1 MFANFST
8 SLLSTDGSLLA
19 SWAVLTPGL
28 RPLIHLTVRWVE
40 LSAVGPDDDLS
51 DPTSSAFP
59 LTNIAVMEYDIKTS
73 VVMKYD
79 IISVTLRGLAVN
91 ETYVV
96 AVAGTNVLSSKTTV
110 FTFTTGILHNT
121 IAGNCVIHNCGLVI
135 RPVPTS
141 LQSLSQENRKDRF

>member
-40 LSAVGPDDDLS
+40 LSAVELS
-51 DPTSSAFP
+51 AVELSAVELSAFP
-59 LTNIAVMEYDIKTS
+59 LTNIAVMEYDIKTR

-96 AVAGTNVLSSKTTV
+96 AVTGSNVLRSKTTA
-110 FTFTTGILHNT
+110 FTFTTGT
-121 IAGNCVIHNCGLVI
+121 VARARNCVIHKIVDYF
-135 RPVPTS
+135 TH
-141 LQSLSQENRKDRF
+141 

>member
-40 LSAVGPDDDLS
+40 LSAVELS
-51 DPTSSAFP
+51 AVELSAFP
-59 LTNIAVMEYDIKTS
+59 LTNIAVMEYDIKTR

-96 AVAGTNVLSSKTTV
+96 AVTGSNVLRSKTTA
-110 FTFTTGILHNT
+110 FTFTTGT
-121 IAGNCVIHNCGLVI
+121 VARARNCVIHKIVDYF
-135 RPVPTS
+135 TH
-141 LQSLSQENRKDRF
+141 

>member
-40 LSAVGPDDDLS
+40 LSAVEL
-51 DPTSSAFP
+51 SAFP
-59 LTNIAVMEYDIKTS
+59 LTNIAVMEYDIKTR

-96 AVAGTNVLSSKTTV
+96 AVTGSNVLRSKTTA
-110 FTFTTGILHNT
+110 FTFTTGT
-121 IAGNCVIHNCGLVI
+121 VARARNCVIHKIVDYF
-135 RPVPTS
+135 TH
-141 LQSLSQENRKDRF
+141 

>member
-40 LSAVGPDDDLS
+40 LSAVGPDDDLNA
-51 DPTSSAFP
+51 PTSSAFP
-59 LTNIAVMEYDIKTS
+59 LTNIAVMEYDIKTR

-79 IISVTLRGLAVN
+79 IISVTMRGLAVN

-96 AVAGTNVLSSKTTV
+96 AVTGSNVLRSKTTV
-110 FTFTTGILHNT
+110 FTFTTGIVHNT
-121 IAGNCVIHNCGLVI
+121 VARARNCVIHKIVDYF
-135 RPVPTS
+135 TH
-141 LQSLSQENRKDRF
+141 